1 MVEERQDDS
10 TKCEKQ
16 HKQQQQPSASFQK
29 RIAIN
34 EVFLKTIENDLKD
47 RVEEMNKDVQV
58 ANQQPQQRVS
68 YYDMYNVIS
77 SSSSQSVSSSS
88 TSSIGLTLNQQ
99 KIPVQQMPTINT
111 LTNVAPLSAP
121 LTFSTTTASKLKKFN
136 INYTPQTPTTLAA
149 PTTATLLSTTSNN
162 GVTDDEKQK
171 HQEILLKNQLEKEK
185 NQQLIRQIIS
195 TKQKPVDASSVSA
208 SSTSFLSS
216 HQKLCNSCQKQTC
229 YITERVILNGLIFH
243 RDCIRC
249 FTCNANLN
257 DFKQAASMM
266 TKLGNTEKSM

>member
-1 MVEERQDDS
+1 MEEERQDDLI
-10 TKCEKQ
+10 KCEKQ
-16 HKQQQQPSASFQK
+16 HKQQQLPAPLQK

-34 EVFLKTIENDLKD
+34 EVFLKTIENDVKD
-47 RVEEMNKDVQV
+47 RVEETNKDVQV
-58 ANQQPQQRVS
+58 ANQQPQQRFS

-99 KIPVQQMPTINT
+99 KISVQHMPTNT
-111 LTNVAPLSAP
+111 LTNLAPLSAP
-121 LTFSTTTASKLKKFN
+121 LTHPTTTASKLKKFN
-136 INYTPQTPTTLAA
+136 INYTPQTPTTLTA
-149 PTTATLLSTTSNN
+149 PTTTLLSTTSNN
-162 GVTDDEKQK
+162 GITDDEKQK

-195 TKQKPVDASSVSA
+195 TKQKPVDPSSVSA
-208 SSTSFLSS
+208 SSTSLLSS

-249 FTCNANLN
+249 FTCNANIN

-266 TKLGNTEKSM
+266 TKLGNTEKSMSF

>member
-1 MVEERQDDS
+1 
-10 TKCEKQ
+10 
-16 HKQQQQPSASFQK
+16 
-29 RIAIN
+29 
-34 EVFLKTIENDLKD
+34 
-47 RVEEMNKDVQV
+47 
-58 ANQQPQQRVS
+58 
-68 YYDMYNVIS
+68 
-77 SSSSQSVSSSS
+77 
-88 TSSIGLTLNQQ
+88 
-99 KIPVQQMPTINT
+99 MPAINT
-111 LTNVAPLSAP
+111 LTNLAPLSAP

-136 INYTPQTPTTLAA
+136 INYTPQTPTTMTA
-149 PTTATLLSTTSNN
+149 PTTTTLLSTTSNN
-162 GVTDDEKQK
+162 GITDDEKQK

-195 TKQKPVDASSVSA
+195 TKQKPVDASSISA
-208 SSTSFLSS
+208 SSTSLLSS

-266 TKLGNTEKSM
+266 TKLGNTEKSMSLLKLIYFKRFYLRYLTLLKNMFTF